1 MQPNNAETLPAT
13 HRYTQSPGGR
23 FIAVIGPSG
32 VGKDSV
38 MAGLLERHP
47 GLVPVRR
54 VITRPAEAGVEVH
67 QPETLEAFRHREA
80 RGDFVLSWRAHKLH
94 YGIPT
99 TVLPLLEAGQDILG
113 NLSRG
118 VLTAADRLFPRLE
131 VLSLRADP
139 VTLAKRLAGRKR
151 ETPEE
156 IAERLRRAA
165 APLPSNLRV
174 HEIWNDA
181 SLAEAVEAAS
191 RVLYP
196 PRG

>member
-1 MQPNNAETLPAT
+1 MQPGNMETWPSAGADPDQL
-13 HRYTQSPGGR
+13 RGR

-47 GLVPVRR
+47 SLVPVRR
-54 VITRPAEAGVEVH
+54 IITRPAEAGGEDH
-67 QPETLEAFRHREA
+67 QPESAEAFRRREA
-80 RGDFVLSWRAHKLH
+80 QGDFVLSWRAHKLH
-94 YGIPT
+94 YGIPA

-118 VLTAADRLFPRLE
+118 VLGAADRVFPRLE

-151 ETPEE
+151 ETPAE

-181 SLAEAVEAAS
+181 SLADAVEAAS

-196 PRG
+196 PKG